1 MLVRHRV
8 ALASAAVLGAVVL
21 SVPPVAAHSAGP
33 ALSPVAASAVAPV
46 PLVEPGAPAFCGYY
60 DGGTT
65 TRRGQSGA
73 PVREVQCLINHW
85 SGGQPLAVDGIFGAR
100 TESWVVHF
108 QDVKG
113 LRVDGIVGPQTWAAL
128 RAL

>member
-8 ALASAAVLGAVVL
+8 ALASAAVLGALTL
-21 SVPPVAAHSAGP
+21 SVAPVAAYSAPP
-33 ALSPVAASAVAPV
+33 AVAAVAPV
-46 PLVEPGAPAFCGYY
+46 PVAEPAAPAYCGYY
-60 DGGTT
+60 DGNAT

-73 PVREVQCLINHW
+73 VVREVQCLINHR
-85 SGGQPLAVDGIFGAR
+85 SGGQPLSVDGIFGAR

-108 QDVKG
+108 QDVHG

-128 RAL
+128 RAV

>member
-8 ALASAAVLGAVVL
+8 ALASAAVLGALAL
-21 SVPPVAAHSAGP
+21 SVAPAAAYTAPPAAVVVAAVPVAEP
-33 ALSPVAASAVAPV
+33 A
-46 PLVEPGAPAFCGYY
+46 APAYCGYY
-60 DGGTT
+60 DGNAT

-73 PVREVQCLINHW
+73 AVREVQCLINHW

-128 RAL
+128 RRGV

>member
-8 ALASAAVLGAVVL
+8 ALASAAALGAVVL
-21 SVPPVAAHSAGP
+21 PVAPVAAYSAEP
-33 ALSPVAASAVAPV
+33 AVSPAVSAVAPA
-46 PLVEPGAPAFCGYY
+46 PLVEPGAPAYCGYY
-60 DGGTT
+60 DGNAT

-73 PVREVQCLINHW
+73 AVREVQCLITYW

>member
-8 ALASAAVLGAVVL
+8 ALASAAALGAVVL
-21 SVPPVAAHSAGP
+21 SV
-33 ALSPVAASAVAPV
+33 SPVAAYSAEPAVSPVAVSAVA
-46 PLVEPGAPAFCGYY
+46 A
-60 DGGTT
+60 
-65 TRRGQSGA
+65 
-73 PVREVQCLINHW
+73 VREVQCLITYW

>member
-8 ALASAAVLGAVVL
+8 ALASAAVLGALAL
-21 SVPPVAAHSAGP
+21 SVPPAVAHSAAP
-33 ALSPVAASAVAPV
+33 AAAPV
-46 PLVEPGAPAFCGYY
+46 PVAQLAPPAYCGHY
-60 DGGTT
+60 DGSAT
-65 TRRGQSGA
+65 TRRGHAGA
-73 PVREVQCLINHW
+73 AVREVQCLINHW
-85 SGGQPLAVDGIFGAR
+85 AGGEALAVDGVFGAR

-113 LRVDGIVGPQTWAAL
+113 LQVDGIVGPRTWAAL

>member
-1 MLVRHRV
+1 MLVRHRA
-8 ALASAAVLGAVVL
+8 ALASAAVLGALAL
-21 SVPPVAAHSAGP
+21 SVAPAAAYTAPPAAVVVTAVPVAESA
-33 ALSPVAASAVAPV
+33 
-46 PLVEPGAPAFCGYY
+46 APAYCGYY
-60 DGGTT
+60 DGNATA
-65 TRRGQSGA
+65 RRGQSGA
-73 PVREVQCLINHW
+73 AVREVQCLINHW

-128 RAL
+128 RRGV